1 MVFNLRWGILATGGI
16 AETFVKDLLE
26 APTKRGVTDV
36 THSVAAVASSSSKSS
51 ADLFVQNLQ
60 IPEPCATYGSYKEA
74 VNDANVQ
81 VVYVAS
87 PHSHHFQHTMLALE
101 AGKHVL
107 CEKAF
112 TVNAAQAKILC
123 ETARKKGLFLME
135 AVWTRYF
142 PLSIEVRRLVQ
153 TGAIGE
159 VLRVISDLSI
169 GDEPESSW
177 SPDHRMVNKDLAG
190 GALLDLG
197 IYALTW
203 VFQILYH
210 TLPRSQRKAPSQVTS
225 HMVKYPQTGA
235 DEETT
240 MIITFPT
247 MTPSALPNRT
257 SHAVAMTA
265 FRVATDPDKRG
276 SAGPSIQ
283 IQGTKGHIQ
292 IFGPAF
298 CPERYRV
305 IPSSESGDVTTIQD
319 VHIPVPGGARGMFW
333 EADEVA
339 CCVRDGKLESETL
352 PWDESIIIMEVM
364 DTVRQQGGLT
374 YPDSL
379 ESTTYPLAF

>member
-1 MVFNLRWGILATGGI
+1 MVFNLRWGILA
-16 AETFVKDLLE
+16 FVRDLLR
-26 APTKRGVTDV
+26 APTERGVTDV
-36 THSVAAVASSSSKSS
+36 THTVAAVASSSSKSS
-51 ADLFVQNLQ
+51 ADSFVQRLQ
-60 IPEPCATYGSYKEA
+60 IPEPCATYGSYAEA
-74 VNDANVQ
+74 VKDASVQ
-81 VVYVAS
+81 VVYIAS

-169 GDEPESSW
+169 GEEPETAW
-177 SPDHRMVNKDLAG
+177 NVDHRMVNKDLAG

-197 IYALTW
+197 VYALTW

-210 TLPRSQRKAPSQVTS
+210 TLPTSQRKAPSQIVS
-225 HMVKYPQTGA
+225 HMSKYPQTGA

-247 MTPSALPNRT
+247 TTPTALPNRT

-265 FRVATDPDKRG
+265 FRVATDPDNRG

-283 IQGTKGHIQ
+283 IQGTKGHIH
-292 IFGPAF
+292 IFGPAYR
-298 CPERYRV
+298 PERYRV
-305 IPSSESGDVTTIQD
+305 VPSSESGDATTIQD
-319 VHIPVPGGARGMFW
+319 VHMPIPGDARGMFW

-339 CCVRDGKLESETL
+339 RCVREGKLESETL
-352 PWDESIIIMEVM
+352 PWDESITIMDVM
-364 DTVRQQGGLT
+364 DEVRQQGGLM
-374 YPDSL
+374 YPESI
-379 ESTTYPLAF
+379 ESTTYPLPL

>member
-16 AETFVKDLLE
+16 AETFVKDLLQD
-26 APTKRGVTDV
+26 PTSRGVTDV
-36 THSVAAVASSSSKSS
+36 SHTVAAVASSSSKSS
-51 ADLFVQNLQ
+51 AESFVRKLQ
-60 IPEPCATYGSYKEA
+60 IPEPCATYGSYAEA
-74 VNDANVQ
+74 ANDPTVQ

-101 AGKHVL
+101 ASKHVL

-112 TVNAAQAKILC
+112 TVNAAQAKVLC

-142 PLSIEVRRLVQ
+142 PLSIEVRHLVQ

-169 GDEPESSW
+169 GNEPETSW
-177 SPDHRMVNKDLAG
+177 SLDHRMVNKDLAG

-210 TLPRSQRKAPSQVTS
+210 TLPRSQRRAPSKITS
-225 HMVKYPQTGA
+225 HMAKYPGTGV

-240 MIITFPT
+240 MLITFPT
-247 MTPSALPNRT
+247 TTPSALSNRT

-265 FRVATDPDKRG
+265 FRVATDPDNRK

-292 IFGPAF
+292 IFGPAY

-305 IPSSESGDVTTIQD
+305 IPSCGSGDVPSIQD
-319 VHIPVPGGARGMFW
+319 VHMPVPGGARGMFW

-339 CCVRDGKLESETL
+339 RCLRDGRLESETL
-352 PWDESIIIMEVM
+352 PWDESIVIMEAM

-374 YPDSL
+374 YPEIL
-379 ESTTYPLAF
+379 ESTTYPLDF

>member
-1 MVFNLRWGILATGGI
+1 MVFSLRWGILATGGI
-16 AETFVKDLLE
+16 AETFVKDLLQD
-26 APTKRGVTDV
+26 PTSRGVTDV
-36 THSVAAVASSSSKSS
+36 SHTVTAVASSSSKSS
-51 ADLFVQNLQ
+51 AESFVQKLQ
-60 IPEPCATYGSYKEA
+60 IPEPCATYGSYAEA
-74 VNDANVQ
+74 VNDPTVQ

-123 ETARKKGLFLME
+123 DTARKKGLFLME

-169 GDEPESSW
+169 GNEPETSW
-177 SPDHRMVNKDLAG
+177 SLGHRMVNKDLAG

-210 TLPRSQRKAPSQVTS
+210 TLPRSERTAPSQITS
-225 HMVKYPQTGA
+225 HMAKYPGTGV

-240 MIITFPT
+240 MLITFPT
-247 MTPSALPNRT
+247 TTPSAFPNRT

-265 FRVATDPDKRG
+265 FRVATDPDNRN

-292 IFGPAF
+292 ILGPAYR
-298 CPERYRV
+298 PERYRV
-305 IPSSESGDVTTIQD
+305 IPSCESGEVSAIQD
-319 VHIPVPGGARGMFW
+319 VHMPVPGGARGMFW

-339 CCVRDGKLESETL
+339 RCLRDGRLESETL
-352 PWDESIIIMEVM
+352 PWDESIVIMEVM

-374 YPDSL
+374 YSESL
-379 ESTTYPLAF
+379 ESTTYPLDF